1 MSNDLSHHTEDHL
14 PANITFFQKNSF
26 DEDLHQK
33 VDGASVPIFNQL
45 LQFAPEAMVAH
56 EAATKQYMLVIS
68 EGALLRAKDGFGY
81 RGMSVGSDGK
91 IASHARLFDP
101 KNLKNVVTVS
111 IAMKAV
117 TMAVGQAHLA
127 EISNQLKSMN
137 SKLGE
142 IKKFLDNERSS
153 EIDAIDMYFNEYFQ
167 SSSNGFDLSDV
178 RRSQLES
185 DSRKIDAILLHLNRE
200 TGMAIDQSKSYVDKS
215 FFGSDTYFEKLNELM
230 QDCFNA
236 LTQWI
241 SVAKVKA
248 KSVQALLL
256 SDEFELFE
264 QRKAVFM
271 SQLDEIQS
279 KEIAL
284 FRSVWIE
291 RINSFTSKTSS
302 DKELA
307 AKRNKLRERLEYYIQ
322 NLKELIS
329 TIVMVMDDLDY
340 TDQKNEVILE
350 VVGGKVAGVFL
361 NKTSSSLLIEN
372 ENKFFSLL
380 GKKDDSFVLVPK
392 SASDDALMLY
402 KEIEDAQKEE
412 KRDMLKATS
421 NEAISSAKEAVSDV
435 GGKIGGMFKKIK
447 W

>member
-1 MSNDLSHHTEDHL
+1 MSNELSHHTEDHL
-14 PANITFFQKNSF
+14 PANVTFFQKNSF

-56 EAATKQYMLVIS
+56 EAATKQYMLVVS

-81 RGMSVGSDGK
+81 RGMSSDGK
-91 IASHARLFDP
+91 ITSHARLFDP

-127 EISNQLKSMN
+127 EISNQLKSVN

-153 EIDAIDMYFNEYFQ
+153 EIDAIDMYFSEYFQ
-167 SSSNGFDLSDV
+167 SSSNGFELSDV

-200 TGMAIDQSKSYVDKS
+200 IGMAIDQSQGYVDKS

-230 QDCFNA
+230 KDCFNA
-236 LTQWI
+236 LAQWI

-307 AKRNKLRERLEYYIQ
+307 VKRNKLRERLEYYIQ
-322 NLKELIS
+322 NLKELTS
-329 TIVMVMDDLDY
+329 TIVMVLNELDH
-340 TDQKNEVILE
+340 TDKKNEVILE
-350 VVGGKVAGVFL
+350 VVGGKVSGVFL

-392 SASDDALMLY
+392 SSSDDALVLY

-412 KRDMLKATS
+412 KRDALKATG
-421 NEAISSAKEAVSDV
+421 NEAVSSAKETVSEV
-435 GGKIGGMFKKIK
+435 GGKIGGMFKKMK